1 MRKVFIVLIAAIL
14 LFSCE
19 SDGKK
24 RVDEYY
30 PEGIHVYL
38 DMKELAGRGIYSLP
52 SVLSSV
58 EEISMILDG
67 RSSFLEISGGLTR
80 PLVSGISFYLG
91 FDSYLKDSE
100 RIYQRGDILMKF
112 SENDSLLISKGYS
125 GFVSPEKLE
134 DGIISIK
141 EDGGSMFSFISVP
154 ENVRDKVVTSSLTVS
169 DEMVFNASV
178 TMRGEE
184 EARAV
189 LSALRMKI
197 LGDLRRE
204 GKRPDMQELAR
215 SISLEG
221 TSVSFTRMLDES
233 ELRNIFTSVVGGFQD
248 AVL

>member
-1 MRKVFIVLIAAIL
+1 MRKVFIVLIASIL

-19 SDGKK
+19 SDGEK
-24 RVDEYY
+24 RVEEYY

-38 DMKELAGRGIYSLP
+38 DMKELAGREIYSLP

-67 RSSFLEISGGLTR
+67 RSSFLEIFGLTR
-80 PLVSGISFYLG
+80 PLVSCISFYLG

-112 SENDSLLISKGYS
+112 SENDSLLISKGYG

-134 DGIISIK
+134 DGIISLK

-154 ENVRDKVVTSSLTVS
+154 ENVRDKVVTSSLSVS
-169 DEMVFNASV
+169 DDMVFNASV

-204 GKRPDMQELAR
+204 GKHPDMQELAR

-233 ELRNIFTSVVGGFQD
+233 ELRNIFTSVIGGFQD